1 MADLE
6 DKVVFTVDTGN
17 AEKSVKGLKAEIAA
31 LKDTILNLEKGS
43 EEYNAAVAKLQADQ
57 RQLNEVM
64 SLTKKEAVALEGSYD
79 ALVHQMSLLKKEWRS
94 TNDEVKRNELG
105 QQIEQINA
113 QLKEFDSSIGNFQR
127 NVGNYPE
134 DMGIATEATRDFG
147 AEMRNAM
154 ETIEPTKQKFESVK
168 KVATG
173 VASGFAAVQGA
184 AALLNIESEDL
195 EKTLVKV
202 NAAMAMAQGVGGI
215 GDLIEGAGKAK
226 VAFAG
231 VGKEI
236 KAVSAAMGKAGWIG
250 LILTAITLVATLTAR
265 MVKNNRELKDGTKA
279 LRDYREAGDK
289 VAATHS
295 DQIAALKLYD
305 KIAQDVN
312 ATEADRTMA
321 ATKLL
326 TSLKEE
332 VNETNILKAKNGE
345 YADAIKNVTNKLIEQ
360 ARVKAGLEMLSEKQ
374 KEIIEQQIKI
384 DNRLNNPTGWQ
395 KFWDKAKAS
404 YVNAMVAGSGIET
417 ELTVKASDFAEQRA
431 NKMKK
436 RLDQMK
442 TDFNVYLNQITQNSG
457 QDIFGDD
464 SNKID
469 YAGLAN
475 KEIAEL
481 DKVYAKRKANA
492 LASTQSEK
500 ERAEIEYKYETEL
513 SQKKLAVYQNY
524 YKQAQG
530 AGDKYK
536 DVAIEFSNQIA
547 SIETGNIQRTM
558 GEKDRLRALDLEEQ
572 KRYFTTIDNETTN
585 HYDREKIL
593 IENSIHNSGERALK
607 LSELEVER
615 LNADK
620 TNKEQYLEWLLQDEE
635 KNKDEILN
643 VKQQLSQQEIKI
655 LDESLKQQELKRS
668 EHIKKLY
675 RQIDELTRGYETQ
688 EMSYENTGVQ
698 QQANTF
704 IETLLGSQQKYREF
718 VEQVFQEEQEG
729 FDRKVTHLEEVKAKL
744 TEVLNNTTDEDERYS
759 IQQEI
764 ADTEV
769 EIEQTKADKLKAI
782 RDKDFT
788 DEEAKQNAKVELLHA
803 GLQATS
809 SVLNSIADM
818 YEADGE
824 VSEKEAKKI
833 KALRIASATID
844 MLQGAITAYSSAQ
857 TLPVPFG
864 PIVGGINAAAVI
876 AMGTANIAKIKNTDF
891 TSGNA
896 AAATTP
902 AVPQTST
909 YQTELPFTYSRTVT
923 GAKETEQLN
932 QQQNIRVWI
941 SEHDLTEASH
951 RVEVRQNESSF

>member
-1 MADLE
+1 MADIE
-6 DKVVFTVDTGN
+6 KNVVLTVDTGN
-17 AEKSVKGLKAEIAA
+17 AKQTVKGLKDEIAT
-31 LKDTILNLEKGS
+31 LKDTILNLDEGT
-43 EEYNAAVAKLQADQ
+43 EEYSEAVAKLQSDQ
-57 RQLNEVM
+57 RKLNEVM
-64 SLTKKEAVALEGSYD
+64 ALTKKEAVALDGSYD
-79 ALVHQMSLLKKEWRS
+79 ALVHQMSLLKKEWRA
-94 TNDEVKRNELG
+94 TNDEAKRQELG
-105 QQIEQINA
+105 NQIGEINGK
-113 QLKEFDSSIGNFQR
+113 LKDLDASLGNFQR
-127 NVGNYPE
+127 NVGNYQSALEGLE
-134 DMGIATEATRDFG
+134 DTTMSFG
-147 AEMRNAM
+147 QKMSQMNESM
-154 ETIEPTKQKFESVK
+154 EPTKQKFESVGK
-168 KVATG
+168 IASG

-231 VGKEI
+231 MGKEI
-236 KAVSAAMGKAGWIG
+236 KAITATMGKAGWIG

-265 MVKNNRELKDGTKA
+265 LIKKNRELKDGTKA
-279 LRDYREAGDK
+279 LRDYKEAGDK
-289 VAATHS
+289 VAATHA
-295 DQIAALKLYD
+295 DQISALKLYD
-305 KIAQDVN
+305 KIAQDVT
-312 ATEADRTMA
+312 ATDEDRTMA

-326 TSLKEE
+326 TALKEE

-345 YADAIKNVTNKLIEQ
+345 YADAIQNVTNKLIEQ
-360 ARVKAGLEMLSEKQ
+360 ARVKAGLEMLAEKQ

-436 RLDQMK
+436 RLNQMES
-442 TDFNVYLNQITQNSG
+442 DFNTYLEQITKSSG

-492 LASTQSEK
+492 MASTQSEK
-500 ERAEIEYKYETEL
+500 ERTEIEYRYETEL
-513 SQKKLAVYQNY
+513 SKKKLAVYQKY
-524 YKQAQG
+524 YKQAQD

-536 DVAIEFSNQIA
+536 DVALEFSNQIA

-585 HYDREKIL
+585 HYDREKIV
-593 IENSIHNSGERALK
+593 IENSIHNSGKRALK
-607 LSELEVER
+607 LSQLEVER
-615 LNADK
+615 LNADRA
-620 TNKEQYLEWLLQDEE
+620 NKEQYLEWLLQDEE

-643 VKQQLSQQEIKI
+643 VRQQLSQLEIKI

-668 EHIKKLY
+668 EHIKALY
-675 RQIDELTRGYETQ
+675 KQIDELTRGYENQ
-688 EMSYENTGVQ
+688 EMSYENSGVQ

-704 IETLLGSQQKYREF
+704 IQTLLGSQQKYREF

-729 FDRKVTHLEEVKAKL
+729 YDRKVTHLEEVKAKL
-744 TEVLNNTTDEDERYS
+744 NEVLNNTTDEDERYS

-769 EIEQTKADKLKAI
+769 EIEQTKADKLKKI
-782 RDKDFT
+782 RDKDFA

-809 SVLNSIADM
+809 SILNSIADM

-824 VSEKEAKKI
+824 VSEQEAKKL
-833 KALRIASATID
+833 KNLRIATATIE
-844 MLQGAITAYSSAQ
+844 MLQGAVTAYASAQ
-857 TLPVPFG
+857 YLKPPVG
-864 PIVGGINAAAVI
+864 PIVGAMNAAAVV
-876 AMGTANIAKIKNTDF
+876 AMGMANIQKIKNTDF
-891 TSGNA
+891 TGSS
-896 AAATTP
+896 TQTP
-902 AVPQTST
+902 MTPNVQT
-909 YQTELPFTYSRTVT
+909 YQPTVPEGYTRIVT
-923 GAKETEQLN
+923 GANNTDALN
-932 QQQNIRVWI
+932 NGGDIRVVLVESDVENAMNRI
-941 SEHDLTEASH
+941 KVRTE
-951 RVEVRQNESSF
+951 ESTF